1 MKIRNILSITAILLT
16 ILIISCAF
24 KLHDYY
30 NTKVMVEFAK
40 HQKEGGITPSSLSM
54 YDNLEKYS
62 EEYDIPKYIA
72 YNIAYLE
79 TRYQGPFDWKYKP
92 NLTSSAGAVGPMQV
106 MPKTANGIH
115 KKNVPVK
122 TLKNDIEFNV
132 ETSMILLNRLHKK
145 YKDWGVVCG
154 YYNTGYPL
162 INDYAEFCVTNKNY
176 KKNWIE
182 FQ

>member
-1 MKIRNILSITAILLT
+1 M
-16 ILIISCAF
+16 LIIVLSCAF
-24 KLHDYY
+24 NLNDYFD
-30 NTKVMVEFAK
+30 TRVMVEFDK
-40 HQKEGGITPSSLSM
+40 FQKEGGEIPSSLLM
-54 YDNLEKYS
+54 YDNIEKYS
-62 EEYDIPKYIA
+62 IKYKVPKYVA

-92 NLTSSAGAVGPMQV
+92 NLTSSVGALGPMQV